1 MNFNIR
7 GIKLERFWF
16 VHMGY
21 LIEWHNYLIM
31 SVWGGESV
39 TIQSQGF

>member
-1 MNFNIR
+1 
-7 GIKLERFWF
+7 
-16 VHMGY
+16 
-21 LIEWHNYLIM
+21 M